1 MPLAY
6 IALILSSIGLL
17 AVFVNQFVP
26 LLDFIKSI
34 RNAVV
39 ATVLVLWLLREFG
52 TSEILAWICMPQ
64 GS

>member
-6 IALILSSIGLL
+6 IALILSLIGLL
-17 AVFVNQFVP
+17 AVLVNQFVP
-26 LLDFIKSI
+26 LVGFIKSI
-34 RNAVV
+34 VTALA
-39 ATVLVLWLLREFG
+39 ATVVVLWLLREFG

>member
-6 IALILSSIGLL
+6 IALILSLIGLL
-17 AVFVNQFVP
+17 AVLVNQFVP
-26 LLDFIKSI
+26 LVGLIKSI
-34 RNAVV
+34 VTALA
-39 ATVLVLWLLREFG
+39 ATVVVLWLLREFG